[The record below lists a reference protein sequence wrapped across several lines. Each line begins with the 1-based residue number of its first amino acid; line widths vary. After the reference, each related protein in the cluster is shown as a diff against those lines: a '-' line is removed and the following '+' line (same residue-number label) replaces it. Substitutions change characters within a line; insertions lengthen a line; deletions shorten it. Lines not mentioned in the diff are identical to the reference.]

1 MKKIL
6 ALILATLMLV
16 ALVACG
22 TPAET
27 TGGEDENTNTPTGNV
42 TDAPETDA
50 PETDAPV
57 AGDAVA
63 ENALEIINTV
73 WESITDAEKEE
84 LYFSVSGGYGD
95 NMSWDAPGAL
105 PTDVEDARLTAM
117 SIFVLSE
124 ELLAMVDGEIG
135 MAMNPMASR
144 NFTAGCF
151 HIADSAN
158 VEAFAAA
165 LKDAVLN
172 NQWAC
177 GFPEKY
183 TLIVIGDYV
192 LSMYGAASQIDAF
205 TAKTQ
210 AAYEN
215 ATVVAVENIA

>member
-22 TPAET
+22 TPAQT
-27 TGGEDENTNTPTGNV
+27 TGGEVENTNTPTGDV

-73 WESITDAEKEE
+73 WESITDAEREE
-84 LYFSVSGGYGD
+84 LYFSVCGGFGD
-95 NMSWDAPGAL
+95 DMSWDAPGAV
-105 PTDVEDARLTAM
+105 PTDIEDGRLTAM
-117 SIFVLSE
+117 SYFILNE
-124 ELLAMVDGEIG
+124 ELLAMIDGEIG

-158 VEAFAAA
+158 VDAFAAA

>member
-16 ALVACG
+16 TFVACG

-27 TGGEDENTNTPTGNV
+27 TGGEVENTNTPAGDV
-42 TDAPETDA
+42 TDA

-57 AGDAVA
+57 AGDTVA
-63 ENALEIINTV
+63 ENALAIINTV
-73 WESITDAEKEE
+73 WESITAAEREE
-84 LYFSVSGGYGD
+84 LYFSVCGGLGD
-95 NMSWDAPGAL
+95 NMNWDAPGAV
-105 PTDVEDARLTAM
+105 PTDIEDGRLSAM
-117 SIFVLSE
+117 SYFILSE
-124 ELLAMVDGEIG
+124 ELLAMIDGEIG

-158 VEAFAAA
+158 VDAFASAI
-165 LKDAVLN
+165 KEAVLN

-205 TAKTQ
+205 AAKTQ
-210 AAYEN
+210 AAFEN

>member
-22 TPAET
+22 APAET
-27 TGGEDENTNTPTGNV
+27 TGNDDQV
-42 TDAPETDA
+42 TDATP
-50 PETDAPV
+50 
-57 AGDAVA
+57 VA

-73 WESITDAEKEE
+73 WESITAAEREE
-84 LYFSVSGGYGD
+84 LYFSVASGYGD
-95 NMSWDAPGAL
+95 NMSWDTPGAL

-124 ELLAMVDGEIG
+124 ELLAMIDGEIG

-158 VEAFAAA
+158 VDAFAAA

-192 LSMYGAASQIDAF
+192 LSMYGVASQIDAF

-215 ATVVAVENIA
+215 ATVVASENIA